1 MEANGKGRAQ
11 AQASGCSA
19 LNSSPSPYLLGIF
32 ELLNSAS
39 VPLVLTL
46 PALSASCGVRIT
58 YSIL

>member
-1 MEANGKGRAQ
+1 MEASGKGRAQ

-39 VPLVLTL
+39 GPLV
-46 PALSASCGVRIT
+46 
-58 YSIL
+58 